1 MKSKNLVILIVIA
14 ATTISVFVVL
24 NHSDNDMRPR
34 SSSNPYI
41 QEYSLPNGSGPN
53 ALLVDTMGKVWIS
66 TSKPDLLL
74 SFDPQSQKTGMYEIH
89 DTSQQKTPIHNIMV
103 WTMVQD
109 QDGIIW
115 LSQLGTN
122 SIWSF
127 TPENNTFHWFSSDS
141 PFQMKYGKQGEIWFS
156 IINENTLGV
165 IKKENGSKFSS
176 FFIGNKTGPAGI
188 FPSGNSLW
196 VAEVLA
202 QKIAKYDIKRDKQG
216 VEAVLLSQLY
226 PKDNDTL
233 FLSPTDVFVK
243 DNVLWLTEHDTSF
256 LTSYDVSSNKITRY
270 PTSQN
275 PYHIVTLPFWL
286 RSSNQ
291 GNGLWFNEHQGSKIG
306 YFDLNKKILTEYS
319 VLSLPKNGYVTYIL
333 NLGTNPNDDKI
344 AWFSEW
350 NADKIGMIN
359 SHTKV
364 PFDISVTNNTV
375 ILGPDET
382 KSLSLFIN
390 GSNPLTNN
398 VLTLNTS
405 SSIIPDASLGNL
417 TVKYSTEKV
426 DVTTT
431 NTVQLYLHNNGVIPG
446 NYTLGLS
453 ASDGFVT
460 KIVYVGIII
469 KE

>member
-1 MKSKNLVILIVIA
+1 M
-14 ATTISVFVVL
+14 FVVL

-34 SSSNPYI
+34 PSSNPYI

-53 ALLVDTMGKVWIS
+53 ALLVDTTGKVWVS

-74 SFDPQSQKTGMYEIH
+74 SLDPQSRKIDMHEMY
-89 DTSQQKTPIHNIMV
+89 DPSQQKIPINNTMV

-115 LSQLGTN
+115 LSQFGAN

-127 TPENNTFHWFSSDS
+127 IPENNTFHWFSSNDS
-141 PFQMKYGKQGEIWFS
+141 PFQMKTGKQGEIWFS

-165 IKKENGSKFSS
+165 IKKENGYTFSS
-176 FFIGNKTGPAGI
+176 FSIGNKTGPAGI
-188 FPSGNSLW
+188 FPSGDSLW

-202 QKIAKYDIKRDKQG
+202 QKIAKYDIKRDRQG
-216 VEAVLLSQLY
+216 IEAVSLSELY
-226 PKDNDTL
+226 PKDNGTL
-233 FLSPTDVFVK
+233 FLSPTDVFVR
-243 DNVLWLTEHDTSF
+243 DDVLWLTEHETSF
-256 LTSYDVSSNKITRY
+256 LTSYDITSNKITQY

-275 PYHIVTLPFWL
+275 PYHAVTLPFWL
-286 RSSNQ
+286 RSSNH
-291 GNGLWFNEHQGSKIG
+291 GNSLWFNEHQGSKIG
-306 YFDLNKKILTEYS
+306 YFDLDKKILTEYS
-319 VLSLPKNGYVTYIL
+319 VLSLPRNGYVTYLL
-333 NLGTNPNDDKI
+333 NLETNPNDDGI
-344 AWFSEW
+344 IWFSEW

-359 SHTKV
+359 SHTKI
-364 PFDISVTNNTV
+364 PFDISVTNNKV
-375 ILGPDET
+375 ILGPNET

-398 VLTLNTS
+398 MLILNAS
-405 SSIIPDASLGNL
+405 SSIVPDASLGNL
-417 TVKYSTEKV
+417 TVKYSTEKI
-426 DVTTT
+426 DVTRT

-460 KIVYVGIII
+460 KIVYVEIII